1 MTPHF
6 KIISENINKDY
17 NEEHCFGEGKYCPD
31 STVKGDVPNGLAFN
45 GRDVLH
51 EDLRVLCLYQRY
63 YNDTA
68 TRHVWWDY
76 VKEAHQ

>member
-45 GRDVLH
+45 GRDVLY
-51 EDLRVLCLYQRY
+51 EDLR
-63 YNDTA
+63 
-68 TRHVWWDY
+68 
-76 VKEAHQ
+76 